1 MKKIWIVLIMTGCF
15 SVCFSQIKVTGTL
28 IDSLT
33 KKPIQYSRITFGDP
47 AIAVLS
53 DENGKFEISSQTP
66 NLIEIYNVSYQPKK
80 ISVKT
85 STDFGVIHCITQV
98 YSLQPFTCNPN
109 NTNLILGEFEEKPF
123 IKHKKDRYF
132 VTSMIEASILSRY
145 LDNPCKNQEKAYI
158 EKINY
163 YIIDPTNEGTP
174 FRVQMYEAIHNSDGT
189 ISHGKAL
196 IPDNIILSYPNFEGW
211 INVDITNY
219 GIVIPKNGVFVSIEF
234 LKSYPFEIHKKKNPE
249 SSCEISNDVCE
260 SNKYLRKTCL
270 HVLFSKPSK
279 TTSNWTYSYGKFLKK
294 TVPFETFGD
303 SNFWGRLNTGNPLIY
318 INYSIQ

>member
-1 MKKIWIVLIMTGCF
+1 MKKIWIVFLLTACYIDCYT
-15 SVCFSQIKVTGTL
+15 QIKVTGTL
-28 IDSLT
+28 IDSISKT
-33 KKPIQYSRITFGDP
+33 PIQYSRITFGDP

-53 DENGKFEISSQTP
+53 DENGKFEILSQTP
-66 NLIEIYNVSYQPKK
+66 NELEINNISFQPK
-80 ISVKT
+80 IFT
-85 STDFGVIHCITQV
+85 INANTDLGVVFCSPQV

-109 NTNLILGEFEEKPF
+109 NANLILGEFDENPF
-123 IKHKKDRYF
+123 IRNKKDRYF
-132 VTSMIEASILSRY
+132 VTSMIESSILSRY

-189 ISHGKAL
+189 ISHGKPL

-211 INVDITNY
+211 INVDITKY
-219 GIVIPKNGVFVSIEF
+219 GIVIPKNGLFVSIEF
-234 LKSYPFEIHKKKNPE
+234 LKPYPFEIHKKKYPE
-249 SSCEISNDVCE
+249 LSGVISSIIDD

-270 HVLFSKPSK
+270 HVLFSRPSK

-294 TVPFETFGD
+294 AVQFETFGD